1 MHRAMQ
7 LFTLSSRIL
16 TNYITANQIPVLWK
30 AHNSGW
36 SSELSAELHLGHF
49 HLLQLHCV
57 LTRASDLTSRFTA
70 TLSTCS
76 LSDICSRN
84 ILALNSLGWHVGSV
98 TADKILVAIINRMS
112 RLYCS
117 STTDKRLPQIQ
128 LKSPS
133 LIKSTS
139 VCAVTSGCCKF

>member
-1 MHRAMQ
+1 MQ
-7 LFTLSSRIL
+7 LFTLSPRIL
-16 TNYITANQIPVLWK
+16 TTCVTANQIPVLWE

-57 LTRASDLTSRFTA
+57 LMRASDLTSRFTA

-76 LSDICSRN
+76 LSDICSRKS
-84 ILALNSLGWHVGSV
+84 LALNSLGWHVGSV
-98 TADKILVAIINRMS
+98 TADEILVAIIQRMS
-112 RLYCS
+112 RSHYS
-117 STTDKRLPQIQ
+117 SITDKRLPQMQ
-128 LKSPS
+128 LKSPF

-139 VCAVTSGCCKF
+139 ICCYKRVLQVLR